1 MISIEEKLSVF
12 EQYLIKKQQDAQKD
26 TIELSEKNRKA
37 QLSTAENRLEVEKR
51 SIEEHSY
58 HVIFRDKNKI
68 IADGKN
74 RAKDMTLTTKKEIV
88 NDFNKTLLIRAKDFV
103 GSQIYENYLIRMI
116 NEIPM
121 IYENKKKLIVYT
133 LPSDRN
139 FVKQTFQRFLPD
151 FQCDFRDMNVN
162 KQCGMIVTDEEEMFF
177 CDMTIGKLIEEN
189 QKKIGLMLMQL
200 LSKTEV
206 KE

>member
-12 EQYLIKKQQDAQKD
+12 EQYLIKKQQDAQKN

-51 SIEEHSY
+51 SIEEHGY

-116 NEIPM
+116 SEIPM

-162 KQCGMIVTDEEEMFF
+162 KQCGMIVNDEEEMFF

>member
-1 MISIEEKLSVF
+1 M
-12 EQYLIKKQQDAQKD
+12 
-26 TIELSEKNRKA
+26 
-37 QLSTAENRLEVEKR
+37 
-51 SIEEHSY
+51 
-58 HVIFRDKNKI
+58 
-68 IADGKN
+68 
-74 RAKDMTLTTKKEIV
+74 
-88 NDFNKTLLIRAKDFV
+88 
-103 GSQIYENYLIRMI
+103 
-116 NEIPM
+116 
-121 IYENKKKLIVYT
+121 
-133 LPSDRN
+133 
-139 FVKQTFQRFLPD
+139 KQTFQRFLPD